1 MCNVNI
7 ANDVGDTALHNAARW
22 GFGELP
28 LVSLCSVSVL
38 PLVSLYSV
46 VCNILCHCVV

>member
-28 LVSLCSVSVL
+28 LVSLCSVKCVTSCVSV
-38 PLVSLYSV
+38 
-46 VCNILCHCVV
+46 

>member
-22 GFGELP
+22 GFGVLS
-28 LVSLCSVSVL
+28 LVSLCSVV
-38 PLVSLYSV
+38 Y
-46 VCNILCHCVV
+46 NILCHCVV